1 MFNTVKNQFNK
12 IIVSVYKVMGFVVLT
27 AIMFGIVTYLGTS
40 VFYLLDRD
48 WVVPVVLSPSSEK
61 VLQMNSHLIQQN
73 YQREQL
79 HVERMSLEAELAIIE
94 ESTVVGNQMLERYE
108 AAIDVELN
116 ARQHERGALKSLYG
130 EYVAARPA
138 MEENTALMAEMTE
151 RNVEEELAAGL
162 ISEESYIRGKS
173 LVSSNLASWV
183 SYAQKEVE
191 FDTKMGALDREV
203 DALAA
208 VRDELD
214 GQIAAGDNAALSVD
228 VLSLLKDYNRTRLEV
243 MGQESKR
250 IPIQRQ
256 MAAIDSSIEDYEAI
270 RETIEQSPYYYALH
284 EDVTVAFVPYDNLH
298 NMEVGD
304 RVYGCTLEL
313 VWCREVGTISQ
324 VLDGEVQTRHP
335 LFKTEMRGLMVHIEL
350 DDEKW
355 SEEKAL
361 HANGRPLFI

>member
-12 IIVSVYKVMGFVVLT
+12 IIVSIYKVMGFVVLT

-61 VLQMNSHLIQQN
+61 VLQMNNHLIQQN
-73 YQREQL
+73 YQLDQL
-79 HVERMSLEAELAIIE
+79 QVERMSLEAELAIIQ
-94 ESTVVGNQMLERYE
+94 ESTLIGKQLLGRYE
-108 AAIDVELN
+108 TAIDVELK
-116 ARQHERGALKSLYG
+116 ARQHEQGALKSLYR
-130 EYVAARPA
+130 EYEAARPA

-151 RNVEEELAAGL
+151 RNVEDELAAGL

-191 FDTKMGALDREV
+191 FDTKMSALDREV
-203 DALAA
+203 DSLAA
-208 VRDELD
+208 IRDELGGRTVD
-214 GQIAAGDNAALSVD
+214 GGGAALSVD
-228 VLSLLKDYNRTRLEV
+228 VLSMLKDYNRTRLEV
-243 MGQESKR
+243 MSQESRR
-250 IPIQRQ
+250 IPIERQ
-256 MAAIDSSIEDYEAI
+256 IAAIDSSIEDYEEI

-298 NMEVGD
+298 NMKVGD
-304 RVYGCTLEL
+304 KVYGCTLEL
-313 VWCREVGTISQ
+313 VWCREVGEISQ
-324 VLDGEVQTRHP
+324 VLVGEVQTRHP
-335 LFKTEMRGLMVHIEL
+335 LFKTEMRGLMVQIEL
-350 DDEKW
+350 EDDQW